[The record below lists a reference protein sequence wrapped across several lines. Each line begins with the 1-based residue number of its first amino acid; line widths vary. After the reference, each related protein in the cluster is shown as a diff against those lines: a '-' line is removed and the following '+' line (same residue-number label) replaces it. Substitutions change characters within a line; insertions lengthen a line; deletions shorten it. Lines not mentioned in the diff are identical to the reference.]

1 MRSFFEAVACHAR
14 REPDRIL
21 FTDAAGSLTRAGLM
35 ADAARLAARLPPQAR
50 VIGLLLPN
58 GREWAVA
65 QMACLAA
72 GRMAVPL
79 PTFFSAL
86 QLSHILKDA
95 QVDLVLVPQ
104 ANPPTLPSAVPVLPV
119 AAGGES
125 GAMPDFQKGFQEGF
139 GQIIYTSGSSG
150 QPKGVRHQSGQIA
163 WSASALAQAIAADAE
178 DTYLSVLP
186 LSLLLESICA
196 VFIPALV
203 GGRTHFDTQLSEA
216 IGRGAASGVAAA
228 FEAHR
233 PSVGVV
239 VPELLRVWVHEL
251 LATGRKAPDSL
262 RFVAAG
268 GARVPE
274 RLAEAAW
281 QLGIP
286 VHEGYGLSEC
296 CSVVALNR
304 PGARVAGTVGAPLPG
319 LQLTIRDGE
328 ILVDGPGV
336 MDGYLGGPE
345 APRPWPTGD
354 LGALDGQG
362 RLTVFGRSDNLIVTA
377 LGRNISPE
385 WVETAL
391 LDDPGIAACA
401 VAQAD
406 LAQVD
411 VAGADLADADG
422 ALAALVIPTPQAQG
436 WFDDA
441 GPEGI
446 RARIAERC
454 AALPAYARPTRITVL
469 DLADAKARGLLTAN
483 GRIRRPAARAVLAQR
498 TGATPCPVPPLP
510 SQERPLP

>member
-1 MRSFFEAVACHAR
+1 MHRFFEAVACHAR

-86 QLSHILKDA
+86 QLSHILMDA

-104 ANPPTLPSAVPVLPV
+104 ANPPALPAAVPVLPV
-119 AAGGES
+119 AANGES
-125 GAMPDFQKGFQEGF
+125 GAMPDFSEGF

-163 WSASALAQAIAADAE
+163 WSASALAEAIAADAE

-196 VFIPALV
+196 VFVPALV

-216 IGRGAASGVAAA
+216 IGRGAVRGVAAA

-239 VPELLRVWVHEL
+239 VPELLRVWAHDL
-251 LATGRKAPDSL
+251 LATGRTAPDSL

-274 RLAEAAW
+274 RLAETAW

-362 RLTVFGRSDNLIVTA
+362 RLTVFGRKDNLIVTP

-401 VAQAD
+401 VAQVD
-406 LAQVD
+406 LVETD
-411 VAGADLADADG
+411 GSEADG

-441 GPEGI
+441 GPQGI

-454 AALPAYARPTRITVL
+454 AALPVYARPTRITVL
-469 DLADAKARGLLTAN
+469 ELADARARGVLTAN

-498 TGATPCPVPPLP
+498 TGANPCPVPPLP